1 MDWFKE
7 MSNKDGYK
15 FAVFDI
21 KEFYPSIREQLMKE
35 ALDFAN
41 SYIYIPENDK
51 KIINH
56 ARKSFLF
63 NK

>member
-1 MDWFKE
+1 

-41 SYIYIPENDK
+41 SYIYIYQKMTKRLSTTQEN
-51 KIINH
+51 H
-56 ARKSFLF
+56 SYLTSSQP
-63 NK
+63 